1 MKLPS
6 GGMHCTLMK
15 GTCDVMK
22 DSHSKVREML
32 DTMARNGWRVT
43 EQRRMLAQIFADHE
57 GYLSPKDVYDQM
69 SIRYPSV
76 SLDTV
81 YRNLRMLSEMGV
93 LEHFYFMDGG
103 LKFRDNCSAHH
114 HHHLICVNCEKTLP
128 FDYCPM
134 DHRFDLPGNYKVL
147 RHRFEVYGICE
158 ECQMLQNEE
167 PIDE

>member
-1 MKLPS
+1 MKENNQA
-6 GGMHCTLMK
+6 K
-15 GTCDVMK
+15 VK
-22 DSHSKVREML
+22 DML
-32 DTMARNGWRVT
+32 NTMARNGWRVT
-43 EQRRMLAQIFADHE
+43 EQRRTLAQIFADHD

-69 SIRYPSV
+69 SVYYPSM

-103 LKFRDNCSAHH
+103 LKFKENCLTHH

-134 DHRFDLPGNYKVL
+134 DHGLKLPGDYKVL
-147 RHRFEVYGICE
+147 RHRFEVYGLCE
-158 ECQMLQNEE
+158 GCQALEKEE
-167 PIDE
+167 TME